1 MHGDKKERERTN
13 KAKKSSTFR
22 NTSAKQVSEF
32 KDECIKYETVI
43 KEAEEGEDIL
53 EWWSKHQAILPLLS
67 YMARVLFAV
76 PASSSKSERVF
87 SVAGNVVT
95 AKRAR
100 LDPEKVEDLVILKT
114 NVPILRQMGMRK

>member
-1 MHGDKKERERTN
+1 
-13 KAKKSSTFR
+13 
-22 NTSAKQVSEF
+22 
-32 KDECIKYETVI
+32 
-43 KEAEEGEDIL
+43 
-53 EWWSKHQAILPLLS
+53 
-67 YMARVLFAV
+67 MARVLFAV